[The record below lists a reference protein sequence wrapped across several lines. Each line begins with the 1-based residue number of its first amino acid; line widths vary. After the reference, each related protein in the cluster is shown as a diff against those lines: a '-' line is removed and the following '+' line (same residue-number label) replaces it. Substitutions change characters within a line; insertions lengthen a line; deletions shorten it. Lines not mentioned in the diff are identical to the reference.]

1 MDLAQTLGLSPTI
14 LTQALDLARSDAPFL
29 DALKADASAALAK
42 RFGET
47 PNPGLIVTEDDGT
60 ISVQLDGKSVF
71 TWNDDGELD
80 DSELEMVAGGART
93 KLPD

>member
-1 MDLAQTLGLSPTI
+1 MDIARTIGLSPNI
-14 LTQALDLARSDAPFL
+14 LAEALDLARSDDAFL
-29 DALKADASAALAK
+29 DALKTDASSAISE

-47 PNPGLIVTEDDGT
+47 PNAGLKVNEEDGAVL
-60 ISVQLDGKSVF
+60 VQLDDKTIF